1 MQRYF
6 IYLRFKNSM
15 LFYSIILLFPNY
27 IKHQLKSIER
37 SKLIHPMFL
46 YRITRPEL
54 QHKLKNDPRGSD
66 AL

>member
-1 MQRYF
+1 
-6 IYLRFKNSM
+6 M

-27 IKHQLKSIER
+27 IKHQLKSIEG